1 MKKEKKNLGNIIVD
15 FVREAFFGG
24 NEYETVKTEEK
35 TPFPFAVVGG
45 VLVTTALFL
54 MLVFSLIKASEL
66 STDIASM
73 KKELV
78 SVSAKADNLEGE
90 FSRKYPFTEIQKYAE
105 ENGFVANGGRE
116 VILPDEPTETGNA
129 KSTESSSSLMNI
141 FTSILQKIKDLFR

>member
-1 MKKEKKNLGNIIVD
+1 MKKEKKKLGNIIVD
-15 FVREAFFGG
+15 FVRDAFFGG

-45 VLVTTALFL
+45 VIITTALFL

-90 FSRKYPFTEIQKYAE
+90 FSRKYPFTEIQQYAE

-116 VILPDEPTETGNA
+116 VILPNEATETTDNK
-129 KSTESSSSLMNI
+129 KSESSDSLMNI
-141 FTSILQKIKDLFR
+141 FTAIIKKIEGLFR